1 MSQRTRGGVWNLQ
14 TGQLVYRVMGF
25 GGTYFDPGGLYADFY
40 KVPDSHRTV
49 GELLLPTP
57 HFEAKQALED
67 KVWAWQSGKYLVE
80 NVPEHEKDWSGN
92 ITTEIHD
99 VRDGKLLWSQQFSD
113 IGIGKAITAES
124 HALVL
129 FWPAA
134 SKVFSSLIKDD
145 PDAAAKLKAYHDKEG
160 IVFVQVIDLENGKVQ
175 ATTALDTGKNSF
187 RIESIKLAG
196 SRLIIADSQNRVSVY
211 SLEGKRLASVPGRS
225 FRFSSDR
232 LLVDEDSQSERLS
245 LYDLSTFEKRA
256 QYVFGSPVIV
266 TEFSGD
272 GKRLLITTADQTVY
286 LIDPNVSSTAS
297 NLSAKH

>member
-1 MSQRTRGGVWNLQ
+1 
-14 TGQLVYRVMGF
+14 
-25 GGTYFDPGGLYADFY
+25 
-40 KVPDSHRTV
+40 
-49 GELLLPTP
+49 
-57 HFEAKQALED
+57 
-67 KVWAWQSGKYLVE
+67 
-80 NVPEHEKDWSGN
+80 
-92 ITTEIHD
+92 
-99 VRDGKLLWSQQFSD
+99 
-113 IGIGKAITAES
+113 
-124 HALVL
+124 VL
-129 FWPAA
+129 FWPAT
-134 SKVFSSLIKDD
+134 SKVFSSLIRND

-175 ATTALDTGKNSF
+175 STTALDTGKNSF

-225 FRFSSDR
+225 FRFSSDK
-232 LLVDEDSQSERLS
+232 LLVDEDALSERLS

-286 LIDPNVSSTAS
+286 LLDPTVSSMAS
-297 NLSAKH
+297 NLSAKQ